1 MAWNTTPSQR
11 AYKRLCA
18 RIAGFRANPE
28 TELGIF
34 KSVDWFIND
43 LFIWFKVDSR
53 PVTEKELR
61 AIHDEWKADKTA
73 GSGHMTRDEELA
85 FRLTKLW
92 SATPETKTAKA
103 PLSTTEKVRSVRQRQ
118 SNDLTDSMGEILAP
132 KTPVNPV
139 MGS

>member
-11 AYKRLCA
+11 AYKRLCQ
-18 RIAGFRANPE
+18 RIATFRANPE
-28 TELGIF
+28 IGQGMFSATDEFL
-34 KSVDWFIND
+34 ND
-43 LFIWFKVDSR
+43 LFVWFKVEDR
-53 PVTEKELR
+53 PVTEKALR
-61 AIHDEWKADKTA
+61 AVHDEWKADKTA

-103 PLSTTEKVRSVRQRQ
+103 PLSTTEKVRAVRQRQ

-132 KTPVNPV
+132 KTPANPV